1 MATKEQ
7 APVYLVR
14 KGNALFPELQMD
26 LERLQ
31 AIPNGRSV
39 RVELKQPRSNERLRL
54 YWRMLSYVR
63 EATDCAPTS
72 EYLHSAIK
80 LELGFGTPVR
90 LRNGMTVLV
99 PSSVAFD
106 KMEEPEFH
114 TFFNKAVEFLTST
127 YGFDV
132 LGFYNQERAA

>member
-1 MATKEQ
+1 MAKEQ

-14 KGNALFPELQMD
+14 KGNALFPQLQMD

-31 AIPNGRSV
+31 AIPQGHSV
-39 RVELKQPRSNERLRL
+39 RVELKQPRNNERLRL

-114 TFFNKAVEFLTST
+114 IFFNKAVEFLTAT